1 MSEDS
6 DSSSL
11 ASCTKGG
18 KAPYQRQY
26 SDSDKESESHAHC
39 TKEKTTS
46 KKQSTLFSFVNK
58 NKPNDKSVEC
68 TDDNSESSNKSS
80 DLHAAVFENNDVA
93 NCSNS
98 KPLKEKELRLLD
110 DLIALRE
117 KKLLE
122 LKAEQEKYFK
132 PHHTTMATKPR
143 DNYIDKT
150 TFLVN
155 KYGTKRTHPDDKVT
169 TASTYKR

>member
-18 KAPYQRQY
+18 KSPYQRQY
-26 SDSDKESESHAHC
+26 SDSDNDSESHVPC
-39 TKEKTTS
+39 TKVKKTTS

-68 TDDNSESSNKSS
+68 TDDISESSNKSS
-80 DLHAAVFENNDVA
+80 DLHATVFENNDVA

-98 KPLKEKELRLLD
+98 KSLKENELRLLD

-122 LKAEQEKYFK
+122 L
-132 PHHTTMATKPR
+132 
-143 DNYIDKT
+143 
-150 TFLVN
+150 
-155 KYGTKRTHPDDKVT
+155 
-169 TASTYKR
+169 